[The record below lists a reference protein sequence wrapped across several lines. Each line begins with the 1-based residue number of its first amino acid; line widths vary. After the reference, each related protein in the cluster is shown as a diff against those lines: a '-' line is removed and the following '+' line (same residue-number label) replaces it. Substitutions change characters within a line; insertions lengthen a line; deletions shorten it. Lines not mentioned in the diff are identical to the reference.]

1 MKKPKKMITRKTWAE
16 FRKAGFLWFINS
28 ILHVFGWA
36 IVFNMADET
45 DKAKGFKPGDI
56 IEVFPARVKFRGFD
70 HKVQEKAHRD
80 LAAYMVK
87 NAKAL
92 KAEADE

>member
-1 MKKPKKMITRKTWAE
+1 MIDRKTWDE
-16 FRKAGFLWFINS
+16 FQKAGLLWFINS

-36 IVFNMADET
+36 IVFYVADES
-45 DKAKGFKPGDI
+45 DEGVEPGTIMD
-56 IEVFPARVKFRGFD
+56 VYPARVKFRGFD

-80 LAAYMVK
+80 LAAYMVE
-87 NAKAL
+87 NAAAL